1 MENAV
6 ASGIQGVLVP
16 DEKRLARTLLVEVW
30 EALTRYLTMGVST
43 RRLDQFEIFVVFVAG
58 QSRVQT
64 ALLVVSVDFWYIVY
78 AKDDI

>member
-1 MENAV
+1 MRNAWPELYWLKFGKPSRV
-6 ASGIQGVLVP
+6 I
-16 DEKRLARTLLVEVW
+16 
-30 EALTRYLTMGVST
+30 LTMGVST